1 MPVKIFRHNN
11 KKEGKRIVTAS
22 EVQGF
27 PNQPASFPNLLNAKN
42 EIGLDSTQKLVQSF
56 YFGLKIELHCL

>member
-1 MPVKIFRHNN
+1 MPVKIFSHNN

-42 EIGLDSTQKLVQSF
+42 EIGLDSTENGSKFSI
-56 YFGLKIELHCL
+56 FGLRIALNCL